1 MISNGLRQSGRL
13 VFFLVLL
20 HLLDRGEGEREE
32 EEEEERKTK
41 GYLLLSFLVRCTVTA
56 DDGSVSCSA
65 VCANEQSAQTNQA
78 ERHDLI

>member
-20 HLLDRGEGEREE
+20 HLLDRGEGEGEE
-32 EEEEERKTK
+32 ERERKTK

>member
-20 HLLDRGEGEREE
+20 HLLDRGEGEGEE
-32 EEEEERKTK
+32 ERERKTK

-56 DDGSVSCSA
+56 DDRSVSCSA